1 MIFVKIIISLLRLL
15 EILIF
20 VEVILSWVMVGK
32 ENDFTIVIHKITA
45 PFLEPGRKLQE
56 KLFPGLMVDFSPFIA
71 LVIIA
76 FLRRI
81 LW

>member
-1 MIFVKIIISLLRLL
+1 MIFVNAINFLLRLL

-32 ENDFTIVIHKITA
+32 ENEFTSVIHKITA
-45 PFLEPGRKLQE
+45 PLLEPGRKLQE

-81 LW
+81 FL

>member
-1 MIFVKIIISLLRLL
+1 MIFVKIISSLLSLL

-32 ENDFTIVIHKITA
+32 ENDFTIIIHKITA
-45 PFLEPGRKLQE
+45 PLLEPGRKLQE
-56 KLFPGLMVDFSPFIA
+56 KLFPQLMVDFSPFIA
-71 LVIIA
+71 LVIIS

-81 LW
+81 LL